1 MTSPVSRLRK
11 PVRGRV
17 WKFGDNIDTDRLAPY
32 DSMALPW
39 EQRRATVLRERPEF
53 AAECRPGDVL
63 VAGRNFGCG
72 SSREPA
78 ADNLRLLGLSCVLAE
93 SFARIYFRNTVAI
106 GFPNLACPG
115 IADACQDGDE
125 LEVHL
130 ADGCISNLTTGVE
143 MAAVPFDATMLEI
156 IEAGGLMAMLA
167 RRMAR
172 REGQR
177 AADGEEPIVEGHSPR
192 S

>member
-1 MTSPVSRLRK
+1 
-11 PVRGRV
+11 V

-32 DSMALPW
+32 DSMVLPW
-39 EQRRATVLRERPEF
+39 EQRRPTVLRERPEF
-53 AAECRPGDVL
+53 AAGCRPGDIL

-115 IADACQDGDE
+115 IGDACGDGDE

-130 ADGCISNLTTGVE
+130 AEGRVHNLTRGSRIR
-143 MAAVPFDATMLEI
+143 AIPFDPAMLEI
-156 IEAGGLMAMLA
+156 IEAGGLLA
-167 RRMAR
+167 RLAR
-172 REGQR
+172 QR
-177 AADGEEPIVEGHSPR
+177 GHRPAPAS
-192 S
+192 

>member
-1 MTSPVSRLRK
+1 
-11 PVRGRV
+11 V

-39 EQRRATVLRERPEF
+39 EQRRVTVLRERPEF
-53 AAECRPGDVL
+53 AADCQPGDIL

-115 IADACQDGDE
+115 IAGACEDGDE
-125 LEVHL
+125 VEVRV
-130 ADGCISNLTTGVE
+130 ADGRVRNLTRGGDIG
-143 MAAVPFDATMLEI
+143 AVPFDAAMLDI
-156 IEAGGLMAMLA
+156 IEAGGLLPLLA
-167 RRMAR
+167 RR
-172 REGQR
+172 R
-177 AADGEEPIVEGHSPR
+177 ANPPTS
-192 S
+192 

>member
-1 MTSPVSRLRK
+1 VNELHRPK
-11 PVRGRV
+11 RGRV
-17 WKFGDNIDTDRLAPY
+17 WKFGDNVDTDRLAPY

-39 EQRRATVLRERPEF
+39 ERRRPTVMRERPEF
-53 AAECRPGDVL
+53 AAECRPGDIL

-78 ADNLRLLGLSCVLAE
+78 ADNLRRLGLSCVLAE

-115 IADACQDGDE
+115 ISQACEDGDE

-130 ADGCISNLTTGVE
+130 VDGRVENLTRG
-143 MAAVPFDATMLEI
+143 AGLRAIPFDATMLEI
-156 IEAGGLMAMLA
+156 IEAGGLLA
-167 RRMAR
+167 VLTRHRSRR
-172 REGQR
+172 
-177 AADGEEPIVEGHSPR
+177 PVTPS
-192 S
+192 

>member
-1 MTSPVSRLRK
+1 VNDLRRPK
-11 PVRGRV
+11 RGRV
-17 WKFGDNIDTDRLAPY
+17 WKFGDDIDTDRLAPY

-39 EQRRATVLRERPEF
+39 PRRRPTVLRERPQF
-53 AAECRPGDVL
+53 AAECGPGDIL

-115 IADACQDGDE
+115 ISEWCEDGDE

-130 ADGCISNLTTGVE
+130 ADGRVENLTRG
-143 MAAVPFDATMLEI
+143 AGLRAIPFDATMVEI
-156 IEAGGLMAMLA
+156 IEAGGLLPMLA
-167 RRMAR
+167 R
-172 REGQR
+172 QR
-177 AADGEEPIVEGHSPR
+177 SRASDTPS
-192 S
+192 